1 MTLPPHHGY
10 IGRLPNHK
18 DIPIDYSDNGL
29 NAGGI
34 AQTSSGKHGVC
45 GDAYVGVREHE
56 TGGIYGLFPTLGANA
71 IGACYTPGQTIDI
84 TIQVT
89 ANHMGHFTFG
99 LCKLNGKHDKETV
112 ECFQVL
118 AQPNGQEQWPVPS
131 GNQDFTMKYTLPQGV
146 TCDGDSHCVIRWVY
160 EGGNNPGVGP
170 LGQEWFWNCADV
182 YISNTCG

>member
-1 MTLPPHHGY
+1 MVSIASLASALALVATVHAHGRMTFPPHRGW

-34 AQTSSGKHGVC
+34 AQTSGGKHGVC
-45 GDAYVGVREHE
+45 GDAYAGVREHE
-56 TGGIYGLFPTLGANA
+56 TGGIYGLFPTLGAKA

-99 LCKLNGKHDKETV
+99 LCKLNGKHDKETE

-131 GNQDFTMKYTLPQGV
+131 GNQ
-146 TCDGDSHCVIRWVY
+146 
-160 EGGNNPGVGP
+160 
-170 LGQEWFWNCADV
+170 
-182 YISNTCG
+182 